1 MARDSAGLGH
11 GYGARRVECRMK
23 QEQGREWEGRG
34 KRGNSTA
41 RRPLKIVYFDLI

>member
-23 QEQGREWEGRG
+23 QEQGEECEGRG
-34 KRGNSTA
+34 GREVT
-41 RRPLKIVYFDLI
+41 PLRAGH